1 MLRCY
6 HLDVTWTSRILTT
19 ALFFLV
25 LCSQN
30 SSAEDIHYDNLTIP
44 YEESLVHID
53 DQIFLQDS
61 IELYGNLSLYNSTVW
76 MDKPEDGWSEIRI
89 HTNATLTMV
98 NSSIR
103 PTEELENYILNEI
116 GLGSAYGF
124 AVGAD
129 TIPSTD
135 TWARLDISN
144 SDFFMTHIRLK
155 YANATIEQSTF
166 YGYHYNNTTAI
177 PDGLWSENSFL
188 DIQNSSFIDYDQGF
202 KSVGYLADYYNVSCS
217 NCIFLMSQEWWTNNI
232 SLLDQNDLQITYS
245 KLTKYLDSSSSCYN
259 SGICSNLTGWSWVPE
274 YFILGDGESIEYQNT
289 TLIFSVPKALW
300 SDDISEFKLIWSG
313 IISENNPSLSVNL
326 NDLLLTNMILYSD
339 NETIVDISPIKK
351 YSNVSS
357 TLTINNPTNFSFLNL
372 DLELLADNQSVYVR
386 ISTNIP
392 AHSIINVELSCNSLC
407 WYSTNGSSNQSPI
420 VLSAVLSA
428 SDNGVYYFQSN
439 TSSNLFFTPITPF
452 VEDETDPGFIVY
464 FTVVIVIF
472 AVGIVLYR
480 NLNWK

>member
-6 HLDVTWTSRILTT
+6 HLDVTRTSRILTS

-30 SSAEDIHYDNLTIP
+30 SSAEDIHYDNLSIP

-155 YANATIEQSTF
+155 YANVSIESSTF
-166 YGYHYNNTTAI
+166 HGYHHNNTTAI

-188 DIQNSSFIDYDQGF
+188 DIRNSSFIDYDQGF
-202 KSVGYLADYYNVSCS
+202 KSVGYLTNHHNVSCS
-217 NCIFLMSQEWWTNNI
+217 DCIFLMSQEWWVNSI
-232 SLLDQNDLQITYS
+232 SLLNKNSSNIPYS
-245 KLTKYLDSSSSCYN
+245 KLVKYLDSSDSCYN
-259 SGICSNLTGWSWVPE
+259 SGICSNLTGWFWVPE
-274 YFILGDGESIEYQNT
+274 YFILSDGESIQYQHT
-289 TLIFSVPKALW
+289 TLIFSVPKT
-300 SDDISEFKLIWSG
+300 SGSNDISELKLIWSG
-313 IISENNPSLSVNL
+313 IISENNPPLSITFSDLSLS
-326 NDLLLTNMILYSD
+326 NMILYSD
-339 NETIVDISPIKK
+339 NETIFNSSPIKK
-351 YSNVSS
+351 YSNITSS
-357 TLTINNPTNFSFLNL
+357 LIINNPTDFSIQNL

-386 ISTNIP
+386 ISVNLP
-392 AHSIINVELSCNSLC
+392 AHSIVSVNLSCNSLC
-407 WYSTNGSSNQSPI
+407 WSSTNGSSNQSPI

-428 SDNGVYYFQSN
+428 SDDGVHYFHSSV
-439 TSSNLFFTPITPF
+439 SSNLFFTPIIPLI
-452 VEDETDPGFIVY
+452 EDETDSGFIVY
-464 FTVVIVIF
+464 FTVLLVIF
-472 AVGIVLYR
+472 AIGIVLYR